1 MVWLPE
7 VANLQNRLRM
17 YEDVFQ
23 LLYDGIIVVDK
34 QGYVTLLSDAYASF
48 LGIEDSHSAIGLH
61 CTQVVE
67 NTRMHAVL
75 QTGQAELG
83 HVQRV
88 NGRDIIVSRIP
99 YYRDGELA
107 GAVGKVMF
115 TDIHELKILANRLNS
130 METKLEYYR
139 TELKRVQGAKYSFE
153 SIVGRSEKI
162 KEAKALAMKVASSRS
177 TILIRGESGTG
188 KELFGHAIHHSS
200 PRGDG
205 PFVRI
210 NCAAIPAELLE
221 SELFGYEEGAFTGA
235 KKGGKPGK
243 IELASGG
250 TLFLDEIGDMPLDM
264 QAKLLRV
271 IQEKEFERIG
281 GTKINHVDVRFI
293 AATHRDLEEMVE
305 KGKFREDL
313 FYRLNVFTVEVPA
326 LRERAEDILVVA
338 QYLIGKLN
346 QELGTNVTGMEDR
359 VIALFNQYP
368 WHGNIRELENVLERA
383 MNVADG
389 QVIRM
394 EDLPMRVRKWVG
406 EEDSH
411 VAGSYLL
418 QDEVEGAEKKA
429 ILKALQKTAGN
440 RQQAAELL
448 GIHRASLYRKM
459 DKYGIGEELLQE
471 NDRNE
476 R

>member
-1 MVWLPE
+1 MPE
-7 VANLQNRLRM
+7 IAEMRSKLQM

-34 QGYVTLLSDAYASF
+34 QGYVTMISDTYARF
-48 LGIEDSHSAIGLH
+48 LGIEDSHSVIGKH

-75 QTGQAELG
+75 QSGQAEMG

-88 NGRDIIVSRIP
+88 HGKDIIVSRIP
-99 YYRDGELA
+99 VYRDGELA
-107 GAVGKVMF
+107 GAIGKVMF
-115 TDIHELKILANRLNS
+115 LDIHELKILAKRLNS
-130 METKLEYYR
+130 MESKLEYYR

-153 SIVGRSEKI
+153 NIVGLSEKI
-162 KEAKALAMKVASSRS
+162 KEAKKLAMKVANSRS

-271 IQEKEFERIG
+271 LQEKEFERIG
-281 GTKINHVDVRFI
+281 GTKVNQVDVRFI
-293 AATHRDLEEMVE
+293 SATHCDLEEMVE
-305 KGKFREDL
+305 NGKFREDL
-313 FYRLNVFTVEVPA
+313 FYRLNVFTIEVPA

-338 QYLIGKLN
+338 QFLIGKLN
-346 QELGTNVTGMEDR
+346 QELGTNFTTMEDS
-359 VIALFNQYP
+359 VIALFQQYP
-368 WHGNIRELENVLERA
+368 WQGNIRELENVLERA
-383 MNVADG
+383 MNVSDG
-389 QVIRM
+389 QVIRFD
-394 EDLPMRVRKWVG
+394 DLPVYLRKWVG
-406 EEDSH
+406 GEEPH
-411 VAGSYLL
+411 AFGSYLL
-418 QDEVEGAEKKA
+418 QVEVEGAEKKA

-459 DKYGIGEELLQE
+459 EKYGIGEEAAPYSIRI
-471 NDRNE
+471 DR
-476 R
+476 

>member
-1 MVWLPE
+1 MPE
-7 VANLQNRLRM
+7 IAEMRSKLQM

-34 QGYVTLLSDAYASF
+34 QGYVTMISDTYARF
-48 LGIEDSHSAIGLH
+48 LGIEDSHSVIGKH
-61 CTQVVE
+61 CTHVVE

-75 QTGQAELG
+75 QTGQAEMG

-88 NGRDIIVSRIP
+88 NGKDIIVSRIP
-99 YYRDGELA
+99 VYRDGELA
-107 GAVGKVMF
+107 GAIGKVMF
-115 TDIHELKILANRLNS
+115 LDIHELKILAKRLNS
-130 METKLEYYR
+130 MESKLEYYR

-153 SIVGRSEKI
+153 NIVGLSEKI
-162 KEAKALAMKVASSRS
+162 KEAKKLAMKVANSRS

-271 IQEKEFERIG
+271 LQEKEFERIG
-281 GTKINHVDVRFI
+281 GTKVNQVDVRFI
-293 AATHRDLEEMVE
+293 SATHCDLEEMVE
-305 KGKFREDL
+305 NGKFREDL
-313 FYRLNVFTVEVPA
+313 FYRLNVFTIEIPA

-338 QYLIGKLN
+338 QFLIGKLN
-346 QELGTNVTGMEDR
+346 QELGTNFTTMEDS
-359 VIALFNQYP
+359 VIALFQQYP
-368 WHGNIRELENVLERA
+368 WQGNIRELENVLERA
-383 MNVADG
+383 MNVSDG
-389 QVIRM
+389 QVIRFD
-394 EDLPMRVRKWVG
+394 DLPVYLRKWVG
-406 EEDSH
+406 GEEPH
-411 VAGSYLL
+411 AFGSYLL
-418 QDEVEGAEKKA
+418 QVEVEGAEKKA

-459 DKYGIGEELLQE
+459 EKYGIGEEATPYSIRI
-471 NDRNE
+471 DR
-476 R
+476 